1 MIRIKFEIEKT
12 ISASSFSDL
21 NRELTV
27 RKYYLNEEVNETD
40 PTDSSYLL
48 ACRVCDFMDAII
60 KCMEDDEDDIDAFRS
75 LVKDKAR
82 FVGK

>member
-1 MIRIKFEIEKT
+1 MIKIKFEIEKR
-12 ISASSFSDL
+12 IEDPHI
-21 NRELTV
+21 EGYCDLTV
-27 RKYYLNEEVNETD
+27 RKYYHNEEVDELSED
-40 PTDSSYLL
+40 ASYLL

-60 KCMEDDEDDIDAFRS
+60 KCMEDGAEEIDDFRS

>member
-1 MIRIKFEIEKT
+1 MIKIKFEIEKS
-12 ISASSFSDL
+12 INASSFSDL

-27 RKYYLNEEVNETD
+27 RKYYMNEEVNETD
-40 PTDSSYLL
+40 PTDASYLL
-48 ACRVCDFMDAII
+48 ACKVCDFMDAIV
-60 KCMEDDEDDIDAFRS
+60 KCMEDDDDDIDVFRS